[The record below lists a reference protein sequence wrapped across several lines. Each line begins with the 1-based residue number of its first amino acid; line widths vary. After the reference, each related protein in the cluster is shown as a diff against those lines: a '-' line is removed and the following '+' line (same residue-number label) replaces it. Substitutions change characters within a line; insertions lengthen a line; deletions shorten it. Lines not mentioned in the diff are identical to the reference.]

1 MWGLQEMRVAE
12 LEITIQELQSQN
24 IISEETALMLLQDIE
39 FLQKIVFNVNSQ
51 MEKDKQAL
59 D

>member
-1 MWGLQEMRVAE
+1 MRVAE